1 MENDESVNYTITY
14 YSTPISEFCVTRRI
28 ENIFHKCMFDY
39 NIPVELRNIIFDY
52 YGKNG
57 FSDHKIYSELVH
69 LLKVYRKTNKHIGNY
84 TYMTADELLYVYG
97 FKVWRNL
104 NSNQKYIIR
113 RQSIEPLGYKL
124 FILNIRNIQDI

>member
-1 MENDESVNYTITY
+1 
-14 YSTPISEFCVTRRI
+14 
-28 ENIFHKCMFDY
+28 
-39 NIPVELRNIIFDY
+39 
-52 YGKNG
+52 
-57 FSDHKIYSELVH
+57 
-69 LLKVYRKTNKHIGNY
+69 
-84 TYMTADELLYVYG
+84 MTADELLYVYG